1 MKKTIVLIL
10 LLVSMAVCSSAREK
24 GGNPYY
30 KTGYRG
36 SIGMHLGG
44 RNARLGEIGFTTIH
58 GKTFGNGVFLGGGIG
73 LNYPVLDIDTDM
85 CLTVPIF
92 IDAKYSALD
101 QRVSPFIEAKI
112 GTMFFYGSDWGMF
125 LSPVFGVDIGRWSIF
140 VSYELRQNYEIKDN
154 CMLVGFSWNF

>member
-1 MKKTIVLIL
+1 MKKTILLIL
-10 LLVSMAVCSSAREK
+10 LLVSMAVCSSARGK

-44 RNARLGEIGFTTIH
+44 INSYLGEIGFTTIH

-73 LNYPVLDIDTDM
+73 FSYPVLDWET

-92 IDAKYSALD
+92 IDAKYSVLN
-101 QRVSPFIEAKI
+101 QRVSPFVEAKI
-112 GTMFFYGSDWGMF
+112 GTMFFYGSDVGMF
-125 LSPVFGVDIGRWSIF
+125 LSPVLGVDIGRWSIF

>member
-1 MKKTIVLIL
+1 MKRTIVLIL

-44 RNARLGEIGFTTIH
+44 INARLGEFGFTTIH
-58 GKTFGNGVFLGGGIG
+58 GKSFGNGVFLGGGIG
-73 LNYPVLDIDTDM
+73 LNYPILDLDIDV

-92 IDAKYSALD
+92 IDAKYSVLD
-101 QRVSPFIEAKI
+101 QRVSPFVEAKI
-112 GTMFFYGSDWGMF
+112 GTMFFLWVRLGY
-125 LSPVFGVDIGRWSIF
+125 
-140 VSYELRQNYEIKDN
+140 VSFT
-154 CMLVGFSWNF
+154 CSWRRYWQMVYFCVL

>member
-1 MKKTIVLIL
+1 MKRTILLIL

-36 SIGMHLGG
+36 NVGLHLGG
-44 RNARLGEIGFTTIH
+44 INARLGEFGFTTIH
-58 GKTFGNGVFLGGGIG
+58 GKSFGNGVFLGGGIG
-73 LNYPVLDIDTDM
+73 LNYPILDIDTDV

-92 IDAKYSALD
+92 IDAKYSVLD
-101 QRVSPFIEAKI
+101 QRVSPFVEARI

-125 LSPVFGVDIGRWSIF
+125 LSPVLGVDIGRWSIF
-140 VSYELRQNYEIKDN
+140 VSYELRQNYKIKDN